1 MQCAHTILMVRPA
14 AFGFN
19 TETAADNFFQ
29 HQGRASSDEVHYC
42 AVKEFDAMVEGLRL
56 AGIEVVV
63 VEDTA
68 QPVKPDAIFPNNWF
82 NTTPD
87 GALNIF
93 PMFASNRREEKRDDI
108 LQMLSKDY
116 QVKDAWDWT
125 EFEADYKFLEGTGS
139 VVIDHVNRF
148 VYASISERTHPAVL
162 EKFSA
167 ANGYKAIIFKGF
179 DEQARPLYHTNVM
192 MSIGDRFAVLCPKAI
207 EDDTERIA
215 VAQLL
220 ETTGHEN
227 IYISPE
233 QLQSFCGNIL
243 QLKNKEGK
251 AFIIM
256 SQRAFDSFTLSQ
268 RERLER
274 HGTLLAFDVSTIEQ
288 VAGGSVRCMI
298 AELFLTPTLT
308 N

>member
-19 TETAADNFFQ
+19 AETAADNFFQ
-29 HQGRASSDEVHYC
+29 HQVPSSSEEIHHR

-56 AGIEVVV
+56 AGIEVLVV
-63 VEDTA
+63 KDTP
-68 QPVKPDAIFPNNWF
+68 QPVKPDAVFPNNWF
-82 NTTPD
+82 NTTAD
-87 GALNIF
+87 GTLNIF
-93 PMFASNRREEKRDDI
+93 PMFAPSRREEKRDDI
-108 LQMLSKDY
+108 LQMLASSY

-162 EKFSA
+162 EKFAA
-167 ANGYKAIIFKGF
+167 ANGYKAITFKGF
-179 DEQARPLYHTNVM
+179 DAQARPLYHTNVM
-192 MSIGDRFAVLCPKAI
+192 MSIGDGFAVLCPKAI

-227 IYISPE
+227 IYISLE

-243 QLKNKEGK
+243 QLKNGEGN
-251 AFIIM
+251 AFIVM
-256 SQRAFDSFTLSQ
+256 SRTAFESFTVAQ
-268 RERLER
+268 RERLELY
-274 HGTLLAFDVSTIEQ
+274 GTLLPFDITTIEQ
-288 VAGGSVRCMI
+288 VAGGSVRCMM
-298 AELFLTPTLT
+298 AELFLAPSAT